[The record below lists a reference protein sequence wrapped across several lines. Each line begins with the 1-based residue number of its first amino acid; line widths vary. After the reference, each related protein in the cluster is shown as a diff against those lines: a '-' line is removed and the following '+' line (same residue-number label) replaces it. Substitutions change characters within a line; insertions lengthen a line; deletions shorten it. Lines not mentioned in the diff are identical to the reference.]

1 MTNAPTIDSEIS
13 VLRPTVALDRLAIA
27 AEISALLLWGQH

>member
-1 MTNAPTIDSEIS
+1 MTDAPTIDSEIS

-27 AEISALLLWGQH
+27 TEISPLRLRGQH